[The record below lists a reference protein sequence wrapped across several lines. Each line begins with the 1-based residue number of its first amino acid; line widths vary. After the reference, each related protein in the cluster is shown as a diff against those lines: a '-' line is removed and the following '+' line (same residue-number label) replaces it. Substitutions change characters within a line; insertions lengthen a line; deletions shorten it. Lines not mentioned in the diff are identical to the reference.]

1 MGSMRNPR
9 LRVVF
14 ESLSVRLA
22 GMGTVL
28 VIDDIA
34 GNAGCSNRC
43 LRPTATLCAR
53 QATEPKRY
61 GSFDPNTPISS

>member
-1 MGSMRNPR
+1 
-9 LRVVF
+9 
-14 ESLSVRLA
+14 
-22 GMGTVL
+22 MGTVL
-28 VIDDIA
+28 VSDDIA